1 MLHWWT
7 KTLLHTT
14 FATLS
19 YGYIRGSYVHYN
31 TVYTSVS
38 IMLQLLK
45 TLGLQLLTLPL
56 ESSSGSTQ
64 SMSVYIIDD
73 PEPETSKEFTA
84 GAYLAMNTHT
94 HTHTHTHRANLC
106 MVAPLATII
115 ISNYALYF
123 RVALSGS

>member
-7 KTLLHTT
+7 KRLLHTT

-38 IMLQLLK
+38 IMLRLPR
-45 TLGLQLLTLPL
+45 TLVLQLLTLPV

-73 PEPETSKEFTA
+73 TEPETSKEFTLILFISDVA
-84 GAYLAMNTHT
+84 CDIEHSPAQSIFLSQKAIQTRAQLSFQPGHT
-94 HTHTHTHRANLC
+94 WL
-106 MVAPLATII
+106 
-115 ISNYALYF
+115 
-123 RVALSGS
+123 